1 MPRNVELDHDETMT
15 PHVRS
20 ITLVRHGRTAYN
32 AQHRLQGQ
40 IDIPLDEVGMWQVR
54 QTASALRE
62 LYVDRHPEAAC
73 QLVVC
78 SDLKRAAATA
88 HAFADPLGLDVHP
101 DVRVRERSFGDWEGI
116 AVEELAKRFPED
128 YLSWAQFRGGELKY
142 GAEPKQN
149 VGRRGVEALNDW
161 ASKAGSDTDLYVFSH
176 GAWISQTLQTLL
188 GLSEVHGDFAD
199 ILSMRNIG
207 CGWRRWNCRAR
218 CGGVWS
224 TTTMVRRSPTPSS
237 GSIRSYSRRRKRGMT
252 RVPFPSF
259 FQAFHRIA
267 SFFKA

>member
-1 MPRNVELDHDETMT
+1 MT

-101 DVRVRERSFGDWEGI
+101 RRPCARTQLRRLGSI

-161 ASKAGSDTDLYVFSH
+161 RRGRLRYRPVRVLAWRLDLADVADAAGIERSAWRFRRHSVDAQRALGAAGAVGTAGALRWRLVDYNHGPAIADTEQWEHPQL
-176 GAWISQTLQTLL
+176 
-188 GLSEVHGDFAD
+188 
-199 ILSMRNIG
+199 
-207 CGWRRWNCRAR
+207 
-218 CGGVWS
+218 
-224 TTTMVRRSPTPSS
+224 
-237 GSIRSYSRRRKRGMT
+237 
-252 RVPFPSF
+252 
-259 FQAFHRIA
+259 
-267 SFFKA
+267 

>member
-62 LYVDRHPEAAC
+62 LYVDRHPEAAR
-73 QLVVC
+73 QLV
-78 SDLKRAAATA
+78 
-88 HAFADPLGLDVHP
+88 
-101 DVRVRERSFGDWEGI
+101 VRVRERSFGDWEGI

-199 ILSMRNIG
+199 ILSMRNAHWVRLAPLELQG
-207 CGWRRWNCRAR
+207 ALRWRLVDYNHGPA
-218 CGGVWS
+218 
-224 TTTMVRRSPTPSS
+224 
-237 GSIRSYSRRRKRGMT
+237 
-252 RVPFPSF
+252 
-259 FQAFHRIA
+259 IA
-267 SFFKA
+267 DTEQWEHPQL